1 MQSTMKC
8 VIKEAPGEGNLLLT
22 ERPLPEMGPNDI
34 LVKIHALAV
43 CGTDVHIKNWTEFAS
58 TRMVPPM
65 IIGHEFSGEVVAKG
79 DLVTQINI
87 GDAVSAET
95 HIVCNTC
102 DVCHNGNQHVCP
114 NTKVIGLSRDG
125 ALAEYIAIPAVNA
138 VVFTKFANWEELSL
152 MEPFVAA
159 VHAATEFNVAGK
171 TVAVIGCGPI
181 GAMGVAVA
189 KHCGASR
196 VIALEPVAARGKTA
210 LEMGADVLID
220 PIKEDVSVAV
230 PAANDGQ
237 AVDIVLDFSGNVGA
251 IASCLSYL
259 KPEGK
264 IAALGLSSKKLSF
277 QLDEFVY
284 RGITLKGIAG
294 RRMYQDWETAK
305 GLLARGL
312 DLSPIITHKLPM
324 AEFEEG
330 LRLMA
335 AGECCKCIL
344 LPEK

>member
-1 MQSTMKC
+1 MQGTMKC
-8 VIKEAPGEGNLLLT
+8 VIKAAPGEGNLELV
-22 ERPLPEMGPNDI
+22 ERPIPEVGPNDI
-34 LVKIHALAV
+34 LIRVHALAV
-43 CGTDVHIKNWTEFAS
+43 CGTDVHIKNWNAFAS

-65 IIGHEFSGEVVAKG
+65 IIGHELSGEVVEIG
-79 DLVTQINI
+79 SLVSQIKV

-114 NTKVIGLSRDG
+114 HTKVIGLSRDG
-125 ALAEYIAIPAVNA
+125 ALAEYIVIPAENA

-171 TVAVIGCGPI
+171 SVAIIGCGPI

-189 KHCGASR
+189 KHCGAAKI
-196 VIALEPVAARGKTA
+196 IAIEPVLERGKTA
-210 LEMGADVLID
+210 LAMGADVLID
-220 PIKEDVSVAV
+220 PIKEDVAVAA
-230 PAANDGQ
+230 PAANDNNKI
-237 AVDIVLDFSGNVGA
+237 DIVLDFSGNVGA
-251 IASCLSYL
+251 IKSCLTYIKS
-259 KPEGK
+259 EGK
-264 IAALGLSSKKLSF
+264 IAVLGLSSRDLSF

-284 RGITLKGIAG
+284 RGLTLKGIAG

-312 DLSPIITHKLPM
+312 DLAPIVTHKLPM
-324 AEFEEG
+324 SEFDEG
-330 LRLMA
+330 IRLMEK
-335 AGECCKCIL
+335 GECCKCVLI
-344 LPEK
+344 P